1 MTQNDKTILVVAG
14 GEQNTKPPIS
24 TLNLKSVEILDVI
37 SNETQWIEGKE
48 KIPSIGGIEFSKEI
62 YILNKGSIPNVK
74 TKHPFK
80 TRLCFVLR
88 NNVQKNP
95 T

>member
-1 MTQNDKTILVVAG
+1 MTQNDKTVLVVAG

-48 KIPSIGGIEFSKEI
+48 K
-62 YILNKGSIPNVK
+62 YLVLVVLNSQRKFI
-74 TKHPFK
+74 F
-80 TRLCFVLR
+80 
-88 NNVQKNP
+88 
-95 T
+95 